1 MNSKNK
7 IKLLALDVD
16 GTLFTDLGLVTK
28 ESIQAIKAAQAAG
41 VTVIIASGRDFDGV
55 PLGQL
60 AEVNIPYVITTN
72 GAAVYKVEGRQCL
85 AEQCLPIDK
94 VAPIVDV
101 LMTKEVHIS
110 AFIDGHKRTPPHVD
124 QYIKNLGV
132 PEHIKEH
139 LANSPH
145 TMDSFIDYVHS
156 KDAKIQKITLNF
168 QQLEDGTYLNRA
180 EVADMLYSCPDIS
193 VVNGGFFNLE
203 MTAKGVNKGKGLQM
217 LAEKLGISMD
227 ETMAIGDSE
236 NDLDMLKMAGLGLAM
251 ENAADNIK
259 AAADAVTLS
268 NENNGVAYAI
278 EKYILN

>member
-1 MNSKNK
+1 MSSKSK

-16 GTLFTDLGLVTK
+16 GTLFTDMGLVTP

-60 AEVNIPYVITTN
+60 SEVDIPYVITTN

-94 VAPIVDV
+94 ITPIVET

-110 AFIDGHKRTPPHVD
+110 AFIDGHKRTPPHVE

-132 PEHIKEH
+132 PDHIKQH
-139 LANSPH
+139 LSESPY
-145 TMDSFIDYVHS
+145 TMDNFLDYVRS
-156 KDAKIQKITLNF
+156 GNAKIQKITLNF
-168 QQLEDGTYLNRA
+168 QQLEDGSYLNRA
-180 EVADMLYSCPDIS
+180 EIADMLYSCPYIS

-203 MTAKGVNKGKGLQM
+203 MTAKGVNKGLGLQM
-217 LAEKLGISMD
+217 LAEQLGISME

-236 NDLDMLKMAGLGLAM
+236 NDLDMLKVAGLGIAM
-251 ENAADNIK
+251 DNASDTIK
-259 AAADAVTLS
+259 EAADAITLS
-268 NENNGVAYAI
+268 NEENGVAYAI
-278 EKYILN
+278 EKYIL